1 MSWKSIELAKV
12 CEVFA
17 DGDWIESKDQSDIG
31 IRLIQTGNVGFGR
44 FKARDSKAR
53 YISEETFK
61 RLRCTEIK
69 EGDLLVSR
77 LPDPVGRACII
88 PQLVD
93 KSITAVDCT
102 IIRTKQEILYSNYLN
117 YYCQSPQYFEQVKKN
132 ITGATRQRISRSLLG
147 KTLIPLAPIATQ
159 QKIVAKLDT
168 IFAEIDTATAA
179 AEVNAENAK
188 LLFESFINEK
198 LEIEST
204 EWKENTIEEIIFDK
218 QIGIVKNTKEQVDNG
233 KFGYFKMNN
242 ILNNNKCQLTGLAK
256 INANQDEVKK
266 FRLLKNDFL
275 FNTRNSVELVGKV
288 CVFNGNDEDNILY
301 NNNIMRVRF
310 NSNVNPY
317 FILYAFS
324 HKNLRKSLEILKTGT
339 TNVAAIYY
347 KDLKNLRIKLPA
359 LEIQN
364 KIVNEIECIDFN
376 TNILS
381 TISNKKK
388 HELLLL
394 KQSILQKAF
403 SGELVKD

>member
-1 MSWKSIELAKV
+1 MSWKNIELAKV
-12 CEVFA
+12 CEVFS

-159 QKIVAKLDT
+159 QKIVAKLDA

-179 AEVNAENAK
+179 AEANAKNAEALFQNKLHAVFNSSNLDWTETTLESVCKITNGSTPKRDNNDYWENGDISWFTVDDIRKFGRVITETIQHVNQFALDNTSLK
-188 LLFESFINEK
+188 LLPVDTVLLCCTASVGEYAINKKPMATNQQFNGLSVTDKNLLPEFLFWYAATMKSLLLSVSGKVTIDFIPISRLK
-198 LEIEST
+198 ALPIKFPS
-204 EWKENTIEEIIFDK
+204 IEEQYTLIRNF
-218 QIGIVKNTKEQVDNG
+218 
-233 KFGYFKMNN
+233 
-242 ILNNNKCQLTGLAK
+242 
-256 INANQDEVKK
+256 
-266 FRLLKNDFL
+266 NDL
-275 FNTRNSVELVGKV
+275 
-288 CVFNGNDEDNILY
+288 
-301 NNNIMRVRF
+301 
-310 NSNVNPY
+310 
-317 FILYAFS
+317 FS
-324 HKNLRKSLEILKTGT
+324 HTENVKSL
-339 TNVAAIYY
+339 Y
-347 KDLKNLRIKLPA
+347 KKKLIELKNLK
-359 LEIQN
+359 N
-364 KIVNEIECIDFN
+364 
-376 TNILS
+376 
-381 TISNKKK
+381 
-388 HELLLL
+388 
-394 KQSILQKAF
+394 SILQKAF
-403 SGELVKD
+403 NGELVKD

>member
-1 MSWKSIELAKV
+1 MSWKNIELAKV
-12 CEVFA
+12 CEVFS

-53 YISEETFK
+53 YINEETFK

-147 KTLIPLAPIATQ
+147 KTLIPLAPLATQ
-159 QKIVAKLDT
+159 QKIVAKLEA

-179 AEVNAENAK
+179 AEASANNAK
-188 LLFESFINEK
+188 ALFQSYLTEVFERGGEGWETKKLPELCTLFNGRAYKKEELLDIGKYTVLRVGNFFTNEHWYYSD
-198 LEIEST
+198 LELE
-204 EWKENTIEEIIFDK
+204 ENK
-218 QIGIVKNTKEQVDNG
+218 YCDNG
-233 KFGYFKMNN
+233 D
-242 ILNNNKCQLTGLAK
+242 L
-256 INANQDEVKK
+256 
-266 FRLLKNDFL
+266 
-275 FNTRNSVELVGKV
+275 
-288 CVFNGNDEDNILY
+288 
-301 NNNIMRVRF
+301 
-310 NSNVNPY
+310 
-317 FILYAFS
+317 LYAWSASFGPRIWDGDKVIY
-324 HKNLRKSLEILKTGT
+324 HYHIWKVKPNLEVIDKNFLYFLLEWDVDKIKKDHGTGT
-339 TNVAAIYY
+339 TMIHVSKTNMETRILPYIKLERQKVIVKRLQNLKINIDLLILGY
-347 KDLKNLRIKLPA
+347 KDKK
-359 LEIQN
+359 IQ
-364 KIVNEIECIDFN
+364 IE
-376 TNILS
+376 
-381 TISNKKK
+381 
-388 HELLLL
+388 LL
-394 KQSILQKAF
+394 KQSILQRAF